1 VRDDAETWSVC
12 AKNRLA
18 NRAIRRHRTTVGVRR
33 FRLYIGEGREATAA
47 GCALALLAAA
57 VTVAVCLALGQAAV
71 RWATPLVAWAGRW
84 LAVAVVCGVLISPG
98 ALVFLAG
105 AAALRRLGV
114 PAWKE
119 VGGDERTG

>member
-1 VRDDAETWSVC
+1 MR
-12 AKNRLA
+12 RL
-18 NRAIRRHRTTVGVRR
+18 
-33 FRLYIGEGREATAA
+33 RLYAGEGREATAA

-57 VTVAVCLALGQAAV
+57 VTVALCLVLGPTAV
-71 RWATPLVAWAGRW
+71 RWATPLVGWAGRW
-84 LAVAVVCGVLISPG
+84 IAVAVVCGVLIAPG

-114 PAWKE
+114 PAWKA